1 MPSIPSPESPVPLF
15 LIVTLS
21 VGIVGLPNAGKSSLF
36 NALTRAGAAVAGY
49 PFTTIEPHH
58 GIAAVPDPRIEAVAG
73 VTQPDRTV
81 PATVEFVDIAGLV
94 RGAHSGEGL
103 GNQFLAHIR
112 EVDAIVHVVRC
123 FTAADVPHVEGA
135 VDPMRD
141 IEIVETELAHAN
153 LAKPVLYVANIS
165 ENDLPAGPCAEL
177 VVGHAQAHGAIAVP
191 LSVKL
196 EAEVSELGGREGDE
210 LLRAYGL
217 IEPGL
222 FRLIRAA
229 YDLLSLITFFT
240 TASREV
246 RAWAVPSGTLAPEAA
261 GKIHTDMHRGFIKA
275 EVIGWREL
283 IEAGSLQKARDRGL
297 VRLEGKEYVVTDGD
311 VVLFR
316 FAV

>member
-1 MPSIPSPESPVPLF
+1 MS
-15 LIVTLS
+15 LS

-58 GIAAVPDPRIEAVAG
+58 GIADVPDPRIEAVAG

-135 VDPMRD
+135 IDPMRD
-141 IEIVETELAHAN
+141 VEIVETELAHAN
-153 LAKPVLYVANIS
+153 LAKSVLYVANIS

-177 VVGHAQAHGAIAVP
+177 VVGHAQAHGAIAVQ

-196 EAEVSELGGREGDE
+196 EAEVAELGGREGDE

-217 IEPGL
+217 TEPGL

-311 VVLFR
+311 VMLFR

>member
-1 MPSIPSPESPVPLF
+1 MSL
-15 LIVTLS
+15 T

-58 GIAAVPDPRIEAVAG
+58 GIAAVPDPRIEAIAG
-73 VTQPDRTV
+73 VTHPARTV

-123 FTAADVPHVEGA
+123 FATPDIPHVEGA

-141 IEIVETELAHAN
+141 IEIVETELAMAD
-153 LAKPVLYVANIS
+153 LAKPVLYLANIG
-165 ENDLPAGPCAEL
+165 EDDLPAGPCAEL
-177 VVGHAQAHGAIAVP
+177 VARHAQSRGALALP
-191 LSVKL
+191 LSAKL
-196 EAEVSELGGREGDE
+196 EAEVAELDTQEAGE
-210 LLRAYGL
+210 LMKIYGL
-217 IEPGL
+217 AQPGL

-229 YDLLSLITFFT
+229 FDLLHLITFFT
-240 TASREV
+240 TASNEV
-246 RAWAVPSGTLAPEAA
+246 RAWPVPHGTRAPEAA
-261 GKIHTDMHRGFIKA
+261 GKIHTDMERGFIRV
-275 EVIGWREL
+275 EVINWQIL
-283 IEAGSLQKARDRGL
+283 VEAGSMQAARDRGL
-297 VRLEGKEYVVTDGD
+297 MRLEGKDYVVQDGD
-311 VVLFR
+311 VMLFR

>member
-1 MPSIPSPESPVPLF
+1 MS
-15 LIVTLS
+15 LS

-58 GIAAVPDPRIEAVAG
+58 GIAGVPDPRIEAVAG
-73 VTQPDRTV
+73 VTHPDRTV

-103 GNQFLAHIR
+103 GNQFLGHIR

-141 IEIVETELAHAN
+141 IEIVETELALAN
-153 LAKPVLYVANIS
+153 LSKPVLYVANIS
-165 ENDLPAGPCAEL
+165 EDDLPAGPCAEL
-177 VVGHAQAHGAIAVP
+177 VVRHAQSQEAIAVP

-196 EAEVSELGGREGDE
+196 EAEVAELGGREGDE

-217 IEPGL
+217 TQPGL

-229 YDLLSLITFFT
+229 YDLLSLVTFFT

-246 RAWAVPSGTLAPEAA
+246 RAWAVPSSTRAPEAA
-261 GKIHTDMHRGFIKA
+261 GKIHTDMQRGFIKA

-283 IEAGSLQKARDRGL
+283 VEAGSLHEARDRGL
-297 VRLEGKEYVVTDGD
+297 VRLEGKEYVVGDGD
-311 VVLFR
+311 VMLFR